1 MQFKL
6 NGMKE
11 LIMKIREDLQ
21 RLEEKLQEEKNK
33 FDQIRDYWSLN
44 SYEREQRK
52 RPQEEA
58 QTAVNKKR
66 LELTFF
72 LSSLSREEPQES
84 PANDEMREEPIFS
97 DVEDLI
103 DYAFRESPS
112 TLDSRF
118 DRSRPLT
125 VAPSPL
131 ASPSTSGSRFFTS
144 WPLTVVASPLA
155 RPSTSDN
162 RFDAGRPL
170 AMMPI
175 LLSSLLG
182 SSDHSRAY
190 SVYPPPM
197 SSPRASS
204 LGDYEEHMDGE
215 NAPSIEITPRSSN
228 TDQVPRVVPISMA
241 SPLTSPQNHFQ
252 RGIVEKNACMPT
264 RMSSFKYW
272 NEGRVAPGSHIY
284 ESAEESEKSSLK
296 PNHWPLTSEER
307 LSRERFEN
315 RGEQH
320 RQRAEEQIAVAKMH
334 QPEFHSVDEL
344 VEWAMGDQEEGEEQL
359 NPGEHQ
365 RVPGRLR
372 IPYDIDDLLDEIMIV
387 VPESLLEFAG
397 VGHERKPYVR
407 YLLWKRTRFELNA
420 IHRKLFEHHPC
431 DLPPYYASEG
441 FIRNERILESNR
453 PMLQAGFGDSD
464 SDSGIDKKQEMIQK
478 VSKSRLAQT
487 QPNRPTPE
495 RKALTNAEKKR
506 RKLWGTLDLG
516 EIQRLKEE
524 RKTRNREKR
533 RRGNADYRRDKRQN
547 ERSDDSSS
555 ASQEEQ

>member
-1 MQFKL
+1 M
-6 NGMKE
+6 GVKE
-11 LIMKIREDLQ
+11 TIMKMREDLK
-21 RLEEKLQEEKNK
+21 RLEEKLKEEKRK
-33 FDQIRDYWSLN
+33 FDQIRDYWNLN
-44 SYEREQRK
+44 YYEREQRR
-52 RPQEEA
+52 RPQAEA
-58 QTAVNKKR
+58 EIAVTKKR
-66 LELTFF
+66 AELTFY
-72 LSSLSREEPQES
+72 LSSLAIDGPQEP

-97 DVEDLI
+97 NVEDLI
-103 DYAFRESPS
+103 DHVFRESPS

-118 DRSRPLT
+118 ERSRPLT
-125 VAPSPL
+125 MAPSPL
-131 ASPSTSGSRFFTS
+131 SSSSTSDSRSCTS

-155 RPSTSDN
+155 RPSASDN
-162 RFDAGRPL
+162 RFDVGRPL

-175 LLSSLLG
+175 LLSSPLI

-190 SVYPPPM
+190 SVDPPPM

-204 LGDYEEHMDGE
+204 LGDYQEDMDGQ
-215 NAPSIEITPRSSN
+215 NAPSTEITPRRSN
-228 TDQVPRVVPISMA
+228 TDQVPRVVPISMV

-264 RMSSFKYW
+264 RMSSLKYW
-272 NEGRVAPGSHIY
+272 KEGRAAPGSHID

-307 LSRERFEN
+307 LSLERFKN

-320 RQRAEEQIAVAKMH
+320 RQCAEEQIAVAKMH
-334 QPEFHSVDEL
+334 QPEFHSIDEL

-359 NPGEHQ
+359 NPEEHQ
-365 RVPGRLR
+365 RAPGRLS
-372 IPYDIDDLLDEIMIV
+372 IPYDTDDLLDEIMIV
-387 VPESLLEFAG
+387 VPESLLQFAG

-441 FIRNERILESNR
+441 FIRNERILEFNR
-453 PMLQAGFGDSD
+453 PMLQAGLEDSD

-487 QPNRPTPE
+487 QPNRPSPE

-533 RRGNADYRRDKRQN
+533 RRRDANYRRDKRQN
-547 ERSDDSSS
+547 EMSDDSSS
-555 ASQEEQ
+555 ASQGEQ